1 MVANAL
7 SGPTLALNLKHARG
21 VLWVLL
27 LALMLRGFV
36 PAGYMP
42 DASALEKGRIE
53 LTFCT
58 AGGTVSTVFLSL
70 NDDQANTSHQGEKA
84 ASGLDCPYGLLTH
97 VASAPPATD
106 QSPPLPVPSLR
117 AIFFEVSRALPPLP
131 SRGPPLGSRAPP
143 SLLG

>member
-1 MVANAL
+1 MAANAL
-7 SGPTLALNLKHARG
+7 PGTILALNLKHTRG

-42 DASALEKGRIE
+42 DASALEKGRVE

-58 AGGTVSTVFLSL
+58 AAGTVSTVFLSL
-70 NDDQANTSHQGEKA
+70 TDDQAATSHQGEKA
-84 ASGLDCPYGLLTH
+84 DSGLNCPYGLLTH
-97 VASAPPATD
+97 VASAPPAADLSASLT
-106 QSPPLPVPSLR
+106 VPSVR

-131 SRGPPLGSRAPP
+131 AQGPPLGSRAPP